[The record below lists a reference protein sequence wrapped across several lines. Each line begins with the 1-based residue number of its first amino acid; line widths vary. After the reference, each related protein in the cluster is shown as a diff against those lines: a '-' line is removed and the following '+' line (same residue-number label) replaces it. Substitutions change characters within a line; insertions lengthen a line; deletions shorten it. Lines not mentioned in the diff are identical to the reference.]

1 MLREY
6 IRGRNTMRLFSLL
19 PMILA
24 AIFFA
29 GSVSADHYCAKSKS
43 LGGKIYKV
51 CKSWRVDQGGPMP
64 TNLMQTCRDMMCE
77 ISEEE
82 CGFSHNSGLFD
93 GDCVTSTVRNIAKR
107 QLGYW

>member
-1 MLREY
+1 
-6 IRGRNTMRLFSLL
+6 MRLFSLL

-29 GSVSADHYCAKSKS
+29 GSVSADHKCSKS
-43 LGGKIYKV
+43 QKLGKKVYQV

-64 TNLMQTCRDMMCE
+64 TNMMQACRDTLCHT
-77 ISEEE
+77 SLDN
-82 CGFSHNSGLFD
+82 CGYSATEKGAYNEAWCV
-93 GDCVTSTVRNIAKR
+93 GDVARNEAKE